1 MPIPIQNFSGSEP
14 EVTEC
19 RTEHIVHDFSRCL
32 SNNSSC
38 KYAIPAGYSSTYCL
52 HPDHDTFRNT
62 VIPDSHQDSR
72 PYVLPRVGQAPHHP
86 S

>member
-14 EVTEC
+14 DVETCSTEY
-19 RTEHIVHDFSRCL
+19 IVHDFYRCL

-38 KYAIPAGYSSTYCL
+38 KYAIPAGRASTYCL
-52 HPDHDTFRNT
+52 HPDQRAFRD
-62 VIPDSHQDSR
+62 VAHPR
-72 PYVLPRVGQAPHHP
+72 PASSGTRRDARKAAPP